1 MSLAGLSVTELIY
14 LSIGI
19 VSIGIA
25 LIAFVK
31 IRRTLGYKHFKF
43 KLKRVNYADVVFLL
57 EGGGYAFDALPISTQ
72 GNKSFIDD
80 KSDKYGYAPVA
91 NGLAILEENNAI
103 PIVRGGWIPEPVE
116 KTAKDAM
123 KIATPVDGE
132 PLPEKAVTKIFR
144 WVINKGKLKTALIRP
159 LTRWSSKEL
168 DSAIKSKVIEELLDI
183 PLKMIDL
190 ITLILVVAIIG
201 ATVYYGAQNNQLLQ
215 AILEQVTKTPYIPI
229 P

>member
-19 VSIGIA
+19 ISIGIA
-25 LIAFVK
+25 LIVFIKA
-31 IRRTLGYKHFKF
+31 RRTLGYKHFKF
-43 KLKRVNYADVVFLL
+43 KLKRVAYADTVFLL

-72 GNKSFIDD
+72 GNKSFLDD
-80 KSDKYGYAPVA
+80 KNDKYGYAPVA

-103 PIVRGGWIPEPVE
+103 PIVRGGWVEEPVE
-116 KTAKDAM
+116 KTAKSAM
-123 KIATPVDGE
+123 NIELPQDGK
-132 PLPEKAVTKIFR
+132 PLPEKDVTKIFR
-144 WVINKGKLKTALIRP
+144 WVINKGKLKSALIRP

-201 ATVYYGAQNNQLLQ
+201 ATVYYGAQNTQLLQ
-215 AILEQVTKTPYIPI
+215 AILEKVTVDPYVPI